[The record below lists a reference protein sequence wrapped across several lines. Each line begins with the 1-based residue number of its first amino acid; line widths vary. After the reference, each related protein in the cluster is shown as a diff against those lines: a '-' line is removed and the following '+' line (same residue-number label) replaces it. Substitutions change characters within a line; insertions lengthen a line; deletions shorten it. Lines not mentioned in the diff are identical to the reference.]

1 MKSRDITYCIQ
12 QLELKLLHHD
22 WTENPKSIDQL
33 LSVDFEEI
41 DSNGIVHSRNDV
53 IQWLLHKDKAIR
65 WLLVNFRIRLLTHDC
80 VLAIYT
86 ASKHHDPAYI
96 SNESTR
102 SSIWQYQNQQWK
114 MTFHQAS
121 KKN

>member
-1 MKSRDITYCIQ
+1 MKLHDISDYIQ
-12 QLELKLLHHD
+12 QLELDLLHHD

-41 DSNGIVHSRNDV
+41 DANGIVHSRGDV
-53 IQWLLHKDKAIR
+53 IQWLLHKDKTIR
-65 WLLVNFRIRLLTHDC
+65 WSLVNFRIKLLTHDC
-80 VLAIYT
+80 AMAIYT
-86 ASKHHDPAYI
+86 ASKHHDSIHI

-102 SSIWQYQNQQWK
+102 SSIWLYQDQQWK

-121 KKN
+121 RKN

>member
-1 MKSRDITYCIQ
+1 MKSHDIAECIQ
-12 QLELKLLHHD
+12 QLELKLLQHD
-22 WTENPKSIDQL
+22 WTENPESIDQL
-33 LSVDFEEI
+33 LSADFEEI
-41 DSNGIVHSRNDV
+41 DTNGIVHSRNDV

-65 WLLVNFRIRLLTHDC
+65 WSLVNFRIKLLTHDC

-96 SNESTR
+96 RNESIR
-102 SSIWQYQNQQWK
+102 SSIWRYQDQQWK

-121 KKN
+121 KNN